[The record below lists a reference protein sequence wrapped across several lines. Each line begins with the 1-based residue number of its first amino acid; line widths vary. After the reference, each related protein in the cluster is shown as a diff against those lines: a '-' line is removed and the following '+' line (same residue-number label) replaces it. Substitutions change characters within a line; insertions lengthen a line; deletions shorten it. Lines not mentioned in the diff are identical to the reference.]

1 MSSYPC
7 LPYPNPQ
14 YDRLAELLRMQSQF
28 YSKIIHS
35 DRYYSNYYR
44 VVYFGADFDEVWE
57 SRRLIR
63 FIGLAPRHPMH
74 FNSR

>member
-1 MSSYPC
+1 M
-7 LPYPNPQ
+7 Q

-44 VVYFGADFDEVWE
+44 VVYFGADFEEV
-57 SRRLIR
+57 RMRYC
-63 FIGLAPRHPMH
+63 
-74 FNSR
+74 